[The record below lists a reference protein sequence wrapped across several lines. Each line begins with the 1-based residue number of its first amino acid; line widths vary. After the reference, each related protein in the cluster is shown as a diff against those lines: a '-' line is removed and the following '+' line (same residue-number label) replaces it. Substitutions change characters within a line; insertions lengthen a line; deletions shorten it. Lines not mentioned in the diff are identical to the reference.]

1 MTDIGMILSRL
12 GKTLVME
19 VAPALE
25 GQYAGGHASLSGLMA
40 VMAGEAWDSAADRVW
55 REIEG
60 LRALLAAGGVEPG
73 AEPTSLRLSE
83 LGAVRDRLSEQLI
96 ALQAGLETSAS
107 EEARALNA
115 QIWGF
120 LLAGAAERM
129 PSPPQFPDIDES

>member
-1 MTDIGMILSRL
+1 MILSRL

-25 GQYAGGHASLSGLMA
+25 GQYVGGHASLSGLMA
-40 VMAGEAWDSAADRVW
+40 VMAGEAWDGAADRLW
-55 REIEG
+55 REIGG
-60 LRALLAAGGVEPG
+60 LRDLLAAAGVEVG
-73 AEPTSLRLSE
+73 DEPASLRLSD
-83 LGAVRDRLSEQLI
+83 LNGVRDRLSEQLI
-96 ALQAGLETSAS
+96 ALQARLEMTDSDA
-107 EEARALNA
+107 ARALNA